1 MRTLLSTFL
10 LAAALLLVAPATW
23 AGDAAVDAEN
33 GQSVPAVAA
42 DGACGGCPAAEGGTC
57 CGSCQARQKYSK
69 KKREPG
75 ELCPCQRARLARE
88 AKEAAA
94 EQ

>member
-1 MRTLLSTFL
+1 MRTLLSTL
-10 LAAALLLVAPATW
+10 LVAAALLFAAPAAW

-33 GQSVPAVAA
+33 GQSVPAVTA
-42 DGACGGCPAAEGGTC
+42 DGASGGCPAAEGGSC

-69 KKREPG
+69 KEREPG